1 MDRRQLITVAGAAG
15 LAAAASSALAAPDA
29 EDVPEAGTDIDIA
42 GVVLPVIIDGKAKNY
57 VFVAVKLHL
66 VAGKPAEPV
75 RIKEAYYRDALVR
88 TAHRVS
94 LAVPQDWNRLNE
106 AGIKGAVMAIAGVVS
121 GPGVVQ
127 SVEVISQMPRRR
139 VRTPQV

>member
-1 MDRRQLITVAGAAG
+1 MNRRQLITAASAAG
-15 LAAAASSALAAPDA
+15 LAATASSAIAAPDTDEA
-29 EDVPEAGTDIDIA
+29 PEAGTAIDIA
-42 GVVLPVIIDGKAKNY
+42 GVVLPVIIEGKAKNY

-66 VAGKPAEPV
+66 APGKPAEPV

-88 TAHRVS
+88 AAHRVS

-106 AGIKGAVMAIAGVVS
+106 AGIKGAVMGIAGVVS

-139 VRTPQV
+139 VRTPVA